1 MVEHL
6 CHILCGMATTTLK
19 KWSESTLCKPESIDR
34 EAGVIRGV
42 KIIGHESR
50 NRRNYDDR
58 ALSEAIPLY
67 ENAKVYIDHPGKGA
81 GDRSMKD
88 RWGVLK
94 NVRKES
100 SGLYGDLH
108 YLKSHKLTEQILEA
122 AERFPDTFGL
132 SHNASGEERKIGGR
146 NTVVAIESVY
156 SVDLVGDPATNKGLF
171 ESTTM
176 NKTVKQICE
185 AHTGKVEFV
194 KALQEMY
201 GEDKLAEMD
210 GYDPSAIEVPVE
222 ESMDAA
228 GEVSEAFKAIFL
240 SILNDE
246 SLDNNAKLSKIRI
259 IMKAQATVNDAVN
272 SADVGSNKVEEDEEE
287 DSEMEESL
295 KRATDENKKLTEE
308 LELLKTKVACEKLL
322 RESNREVS
330 DVRVAA
336 LVAVKESDRKPL
348 VESWASIGASDKK
361 RPSASPSRFTESAS
375 TVEYPKDQA
384 AFKQFLRS

>member
-1 MVEHL
+1 
-6 CHILCGMATTTLK
+6 MATTTLK

-132 SHNASGEERKIGGR
+132 SHNASGDERKINGK

-176 NKTVKQICE
+176 KKTVKQICE
-185 AHTGKVEFV
+185 SHASKVEFAKV
-194 KALQEMY
+194 LQEMY

-228 GEVSEAFKAIFL
+228 SEVDEAFKQIFL
-240 SILNDE
+240 SILSDT
-246 SLDNNAKLSKIRI
+246 SLDSNAKLSKLRI
-259 IMKAQATVNDAVN
+259 IMKAQSTVNDAVGETKTM
-272 SADVGSNKVEEDEEE
+272 SSEMPMEDDME
-287 DSEMEESL
+287 DDMEMDNSEMEESI
-295 KRATDENKKLTEE
+295 KKLTDESNSLKEE
-308 LELLKTKVACEKLL
+308 LLLLKTKVACEKLL

-330 DVRVAA
+330 DVRIAA
-336 LVAVKESDRKPL
+336 LVAVKESDRRPL
-348 VESWASIGASDKK
+348 VESWATIGASDRK